1 LKTVIILTVILA
13 IFLVLLGILLRR
25 SILVLVNHIFY
36 RETYDH
42 RQTLINFTSKMGNIL
57 NLEQLAKET
66 LLTLSKAIGISKVLL
81 LFKDRG
87 SDFFTTQFVYPE
99 PRDKVDN
106 ELRLFNNCTVVT
118 WLQKESQVMN
128 LKQIEAIPQSKE
140 LWGKERALLN
150 KYQLEILC
158 PLKSHGKLIGI
169 LGLGKKQ
176 SNKPYSRGD
185 LKLITNTVNQ
195 AGVILE
201 NALLFQ
207 IAVGYVKEKKALNEK
222 LIEIDKLRTDSLSKA
237 LPELQAVLML
247 SEKNGSITNDQQTQL
262 EMILARLS
270 EVVQMIDTV
279 RDHLSFFKGH

>member
-1 LKTVIILTVILA
+1 
-13 IFLVLLGILLRR
+13 
-25 SILVLVNHIFY
+25 
-36 RETYDH
+36 
-42 RQTLINFTSKMGNIL
+42 
-57 NLEQLAKET
+57 
-66 LLTLSKAIGISKVLL
+66 
-81 LFKDRG
+81 
-87 SDFFTTQFVYPE
+87 
-99 PRDKVDN
+99 
-106 ELRLFNNCTVVT
+106 
-118 WLQKESQVMN
+118 MN